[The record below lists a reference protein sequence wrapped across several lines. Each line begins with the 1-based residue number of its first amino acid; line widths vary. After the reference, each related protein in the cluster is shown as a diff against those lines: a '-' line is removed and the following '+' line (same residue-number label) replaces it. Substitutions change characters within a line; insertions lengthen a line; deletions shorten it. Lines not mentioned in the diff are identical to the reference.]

1 MIAPPNEI
9 IDILIIKN
17 GNLALAE
24 NATEQ
29 QKKIFANF
37 ENELKKEEE
46 NYNQCLIFK
55 IWYKLARLAM
65 NQVNYI

>member
-17 GNLALAE
+17 GSLALAE

-46 NYNQCLIFK
+46 NYN
-55 IWYKLARLAM
+55 
-65 NQVNYI
+65 

>member
-17 GNLALAE
+17 GNLALAK

-37 ENELKKEEE
+37 ENELKKEED
-46 NYNQCLIFK
+46 NYN
-55 IWYKLARLAM
+55 
-65 NQVNYI
+65 